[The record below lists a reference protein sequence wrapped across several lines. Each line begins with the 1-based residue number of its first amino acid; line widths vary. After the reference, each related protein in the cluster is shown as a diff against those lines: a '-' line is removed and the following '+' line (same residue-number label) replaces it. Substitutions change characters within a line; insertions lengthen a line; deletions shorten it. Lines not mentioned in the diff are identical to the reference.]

1 MDFYWIYDL
10 PNWLIFTLI
19 TLVSLFFSV
28 GGQFIFAPIL
38 KRLKVDHDQHNE
50 MISFYLATLGVFY
63 GITLGLVAV
72 GAWETYSDI
81 EANVSDEAACVAS
94 LYRDVSYYPNGK
106 ADTLKGQLKKYTE
119 HVIQVAWPLQKN
131 GIMPLEGT
139 KLISIFQKTLYSFN
153 PSNNGELVI
162 HQEAMKQFNKLV
174 ELRRKRLDSIQAGL
188 PAILWMVLI
197 VGAILNIALCWL
209 FLIPNLTMHV
219 FLNTVVGLLLASLLF
234 LIVALDN
241 PYRGEFSIGPDSIE
255 LVYQS
260 LMLN

>member
-10 PNWLIFTLI
+10 PNGLIFLI
-19 TLVSLFFSV
+19 ISLISLFFSV

-38 KRLKVDHDQHNE
+38 KKLKVDHDQHNE

-81 EANVSDEAACVAS
+81 ESNVSDEAACVAS
-94 LYRDVSYYPNGK
+94 LYRDVTYYPNGK
-106 ADTLKGQLKKYTE
+106 ADTLKNQLKKYTE
-119 HVIQVAWPLQKN
+119 HVIHDAWTLQKKGLIPAN
-131 GIMPLEGT
+131 GT
-139 KLISIFQKTLYSFN
+139 HLISNFQKSLYLFN
-153 PSNNGELVI
+153 PSNNQELVI

-174 ELRRKRLDSIQAGL
+174 ELRRKRLDSIEAGL

-197 VGAILNIALCWL
+197 FGALLNIALCWL
-209 FLIPNLTMHV
+209 FIIENITMHV

-241 PYRGEFSIGPDSIE
+241 PFRGEFSIGPDSFE
-255 LVYQS
+255 LVYKS
-260 LMLN
+260 LMLQ